1 MSAILTAECSAMKLQ
16 NTWGRNSVIIYVQL
30 IDLAFY
36 VKLNLFINNILILLI
51 ININNFSPVLLQTA
65 LCLFCEEKRALA
77 RLNPPILLKGPTT
90 SVPHFFSTLSFV

>member
-1 MSAILTAECSAMKLQ
+1 MSGYVNIASAERMSLTMSAILTAECSAMKLQ

-36 VKLNLFINNILILLI
+36 VKLNLFISNLILLI

-65 LCLFCEEKRALA
+65 LCLFCEEKRALC
-77 RLNPPILLKGPTT
+77 
-90 SVPHFFSTLSFV
+90 

>member
-36 VKLNLFINNILILLI
+36 VKLNLFINNLILLI

>member
-1 MSAILTAECSAMKLQ
+1 MSGYVNIASAERMSLNDVSECSAMKLQ

-36 VKLNLFINNILILLI
+36 VKLNLFINNLILLI

-65 LCLFCEEKRALA
+65 LCLFCEEKRAL
-77 RLNPPILLKGPTT
+77 G
-90 SVPHFFSTLSFV
+90 

>member
-36 VKLNLFINNILILLI
+36 VKLNLFINNLILLI

-90 SVPHFFSTLSFV
+90 SVPHFFSTFS